1 MQARLSHA
9 TRFYIRFVFQIGR
22 LVVGKARTEVLF
34 RRPANEC
41 MKLTE

>member
-22 LVVGKARTEVLF
+22 LVVGKARTDVLLK
-34 RRPANEC
+34 AG
-41 MKLTE
+41 K